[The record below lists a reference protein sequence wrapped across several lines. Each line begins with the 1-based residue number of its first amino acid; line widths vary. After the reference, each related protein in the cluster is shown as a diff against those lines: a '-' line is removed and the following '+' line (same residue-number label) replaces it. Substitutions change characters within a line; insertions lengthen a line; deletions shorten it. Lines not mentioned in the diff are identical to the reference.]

1 MKGFDGWSK
10 LGHKNNF
17 QWKKKFSKK
26 KKDFEK
32 RYNSSTRRGGLKS
45 NTPNERPVRGILK
58 RENRL
63 ILSIIVFELFAIQKW
78 KNALDL

>member
-1 MKGFDGWSK
+1 MVGVSWGIKKISM
-10 LGHKNNF
+10 
-17 QWKKKFSKK
+17 KKKIFEK

-63 ILSIIVFELFAIQKW
+63 ILSIIVFELFAIQK
-78 KNALDL
+78 